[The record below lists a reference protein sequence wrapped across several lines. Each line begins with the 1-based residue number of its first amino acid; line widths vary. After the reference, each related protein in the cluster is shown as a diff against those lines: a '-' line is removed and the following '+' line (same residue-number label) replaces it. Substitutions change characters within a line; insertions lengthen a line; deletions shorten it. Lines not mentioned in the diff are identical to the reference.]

1 MNCWTNHNLKLS
13 ISLLEEYDIQTA
25 DDIQKDLKDLL
36 YRTIK
41 EMLEAEMDVHLGHEN
56 RNILTMMI
64 TGIVINVNT

>member
-1 MNCWTNHNLKLS
+1 MNCWMNHNLKLS
-13 ISLLEEYDIQTA
+13 ISLLEEYAIQTA

-64 TGIVINVNT
+64 TGIVINVST